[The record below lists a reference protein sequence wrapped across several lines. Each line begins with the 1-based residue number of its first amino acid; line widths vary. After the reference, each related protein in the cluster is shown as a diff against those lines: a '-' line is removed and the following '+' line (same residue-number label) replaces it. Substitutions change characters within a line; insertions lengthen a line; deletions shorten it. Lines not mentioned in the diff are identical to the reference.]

1 MYDPACCVLDECL
14 AKEGIAG
21 ERMGKSGLD
30 GKCVANAWNAHEA
43 QNRRHLDALLAKD
56 RDVKDPSEVV
66 PAIPS

>member
-30 GKCVANAWNAHEA
+30 GKCVANAWNAHQA
-43 QNRRHLDALLAKD
+43 QNRRHLDALRAG
-56 RDVKDPSEVV
+56 
-66 PAIPS
+66 